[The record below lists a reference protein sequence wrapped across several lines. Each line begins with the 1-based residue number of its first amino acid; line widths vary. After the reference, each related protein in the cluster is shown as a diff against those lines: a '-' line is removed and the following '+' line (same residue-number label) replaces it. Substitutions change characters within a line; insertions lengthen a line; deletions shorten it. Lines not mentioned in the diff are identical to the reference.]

1 MRRKAVMKKWKYYF
15 GLLLCL
21 IIFIFSFYA
30 KNSISAS
37 ETKVSFRYD
46 KTKTTLLIGEKYRI
60 KVVGKNLTVKW
71 KSSDKSVAT
80 VSKNG
85 SIIGK
90 KQGTVK
96 IKAVVRGKKI
106 NTTFTAEFTVL
117 DKTVLEDFIDKN
129 LVRIQDTIKELR
141 ETYPEGTRW
150 GNDKEYY
157 CEANYIT
164 GYGCV
169 SLVFQFS
176 DKLFGK
182 KALFKEFDDF
192 TNIENEINIGD
203 IIRLNGD
210 SHSVMVIDKNE
221 GGVTIVEGNYNGAVH
236 WDRYISYEE
245 LKQIGNY
252 YSTRYPR

>member
-1 MRRKAVMKKWKYYF
+1 MKKWKYHF
-15 GLLLCL
+15 GFLLCV
-21 IIFIFSFYA
+21 IIVIFSFYA

-37 ETKVSFRYD
+37 ETKASFVYD
-46 KTKTTLLIGEKYRI
+46 ETKNTLLIGEKYRI
-60 KVVGKNLTVKW
+60 KVVGKNLKVKW

-90 KQGTVK
+90 KQGIVQ

-106 NTTFTAEFTVL
+106 NTSFTAEFTVL

-150 GNDKEYY
+150 DDNKKYY
-157 CEANYIT
+157 CEANYTT

-169 SLVFQFS
+169 ALVFQFS

-182 KALFKEFDDF
+182 KTLFKEFNDF
-192 TNIENEINIGD
+192 TNIENEINPGD
-203 IIRLNGD
+203 IIRLNGN
-210 SHSVMVIDKNE
+210 SHSVMVIEKDE
-221 GGVTIVEGNYNGAVH
+221 EGVTLVEGNYNDAVH
-236 WDRYISYEE
+236 WDRHISYGE

-252 YSTRYPR
+252 YLTRYPR